1 MITAEYQTFLILSET
16 LSYTKTAAKLFISQ
30 PAVTQQIQRLENQLE
45 IKLVDYQRPYLKLTP
60 AGEKLAVFLTRMR
73 SQTTQLMEILQDD
86 HQKHEI
92 QFGITRSLGEVFG
105 SQLIELLQLKNDLQK
120 ISCLAENTQHILQ
133 QIELGKM
140 DFGII
145 EGNFNKAKFSYH
157 ILSQEEFI
165 PICSPTHPLA
175 RKKIVSWNELAAY
188 PLLIREPGSGSRT
201 LLTALAQKENI
212 SLNDFKQLIT
222 ISEPTL
228 IRQLVC
234 AGSGI
239 SFLYRLL
246 IKKELAAG
254 TIKQLPLERGTIAH
268 DLYFI
273 YAKENYFAQQYFKW
287 FTELKQQLQ

>member
-73 SQTTQLMEILQDD
+73 SQTTQLMETLQDD

-105 SQLIELLQLKNDLQK
+105 SQLIEFFLQLKSDLQK

-165 PICSPTHPLA
+165 PVCSSTHPLA
-175 RKKIVSWNELAAY
+175 RKKIVSWNDLAAY
-188 PLLIREPGSGSRT
+188 PLLIRESGSGSRT

-254 TIKQLPLERGTIAH
+254 TIAH